1 MSGATR
7 PLDAVTLADEA
18 DPQPAS
24 SSASIPA
31 WQRLRVWGPVVVV
44 CLPILW
50 AAVRAAAGRWLPVG
64 DDAYFT
70 ERSRDVLT
78 SHHPLLGAW
87 SSGSVDLETPIN
99 NLGPTQLDL
108 LAPFTR
114 FTPHGGTA
122 VGVAAV
128 NCAAIVETLLE
139 AELFGIED
147 RTATGVRGR
156 RGKFES
162 AHEGTLFLDEVS
174 DLSSAAQAKLLRT
187 IQDLSVERVGGGVA
201 RRIDARIIV
210 ATNRPLCDL
219 VERGRFRLDLYYRLN
234 GIDVQVPPLRL
245 GGLATPE
252 GRAAGVALDRHLRS
266 DGNKLNPGTTADLI
280 AACLFVA
287 LRENKVVPSA
297 PFRWDVPDWL

>member
-7 PLDAVTLADEA
+7 PLDAIPHADES
-18 DPQPAS
+18 DRDVAS
-24 SSASIPA
+24 SAPRSIPP
-31 WQRLRVWGPVVVV
+31 WRRLRVWGPVVAV

-122 VGVAAV
+122 VGVAVMPFDVAIEVEGVFAV
-128 NCAAIVETLLE
+128 
-139 AELFGIED
+139 
-147 RTATGVRGR
+147 R
-156 RGKFES
+156 
-162 AHEGTLFLDEVS
+162 
-174 DLSSAAQAKLLRT
+174 
-187 IQDLSVERVGGGVA
+187 
-201 RRIDARIIV
+201 
-210 ATNRPLCDL
+210 
-219 VERGRFRLDLYYRLN
+219 
-234 GIDVQVPPLRL
+234 
-245 GGLATPE
+245 
-252 GRAAGVALDRHLRS
+252 
-266 DGNKLNPGTTADLI
+266 
-280 AACLFVA
+280 
-287 LRENKVVPSA
+287 
-297 PFRWDVPDWL
+297 